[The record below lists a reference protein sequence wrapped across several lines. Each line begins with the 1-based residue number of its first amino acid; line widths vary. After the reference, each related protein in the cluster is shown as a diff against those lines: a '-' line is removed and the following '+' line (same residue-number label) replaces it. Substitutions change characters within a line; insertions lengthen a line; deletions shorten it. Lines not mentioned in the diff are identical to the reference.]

1 MSSTT
6 ERQASLGAGVP
17 LLDAGISKGQDL
29 VASQNTVQ
37 DDSSLRTVDEL
48 IRSRAKSHPDLP
60 ILSYPSEGISYV
72 DYTFQQ
78 LDVFAYRVA
87 KHIQG
92 TIPSRKSSSEDRI
105 VVAMLGPSNLEYLVT
120 MLALIKLGHTILFL
134 STRISA
140 PAINSL
146 VTTTHASYLIADPR
160 YLETSRAA
168 QQSSS
173 SHIEILEMPTRSI
186 FEFPV
191 EVYADTQLDSAL
203 DPAVETEK
211 IVYIIHSS
219 GKCSAPTRGYLGT
232 WVPFLGNRLTSHKGR
247 RGSPN
252 PSIRSRAPPWPTTWG
267 T

>member
-1 MSSTT
+1 MAPAT
-6 ERQASLGAGVP
+6 EGQVTLEPSAP
-17 LLDAGISKGQDL
+17 LLDAGIPPSKGQGL
-29 VASQNTVQ
+29 VTSQQVVQ

-48 IRSRAKSHPDLP
+48 IRLRAKSHPDLP
-60 ILSYPSEGISYV
+60 ILSYPSEGIKYV

-78 LDVFAYRVA
+78 LDVFAYRAA
-87 KHIQG
+87 KHIQA
-92 TIPSRKSSSEDRI
+92 TIPSRRSSNEERT

-140 PAINSL
+140 PAIESL
-146 VTTTHASYLIADPR
+146 VTATQSSYIIADPR

-168 QQSSS
+168 QQVSSTP
-173 SHIEILEMPTRSI
+173 IEILNMPIRSV

-191 EVYADTQLDSAL
+191 EVYADTQLDAAL

-219 GKCSAPTRGYLGT
+219 GKFDIPARGYLG
-232 WVPFLGNRLTSHKGR
+232 VQARFG
-247 RGSPN
+247 
-252 PSIRSRAPPWPTTWG
+252 
-267 T
+267 